1 VAKLINILAASVG
14 GGVML
19 GAGIR
24 LGEALAGRDSPQRR
38 DYATDGTLAAR
49 LGLIE
54 GRLTHLEG
62 ERRTATA
69 DEIPVIGSSV
79 DKQTAEIEAKLEA
92 LGETSLQL
100 RTELQ
105 SWIETSVTTRMAD
118 LESRLNAES
127 ERTQK
132 QMLDA
137 LVDGVQARVMHRIG
151 RLEEELASQSAA
163 MTELRE
169 CSIRTEQ
176 SMQKLLGGLDRLIVA
191 QHPAPADAEKGNPQ
205 DNGSRETVGKSN
217 SVDKDSGAKAAE
229 EAQPPVE
236 SQLHAES
243 PPSVEVQPRSRRWAI
258 FG

>member
-1 VAKLINILAASVG
+1 MAKLINILAASVG
-14 GGVML
+14 GGFML

-24 LGEALAGRDSPQRR
+24 LGEALAGRGSPQPR
-38 DYATDGTLAAR
+38 DYAADGTLAAR
-49 LGLIE
+49 IGLIE

-62 ERRTATA
+62 ERRTATVE
-69 DEIPVIGSSV
+69 EIPVIQPSV
-79 DKQTAEIEAKLEA
+79 DKHTAELEAKLEA
-92 LGETSLQL
+92 LGETSLRL

-105 SWIETSVTTRMAD
+105 SWIESSVTTRMAD
-118 LESRLNAES
+118 LESRLKAES

-137 LVDGVQARVMHRIG
+137 LVDGVQTRVMHRIG

-191 QHPAPADAEKGNPQ
+191 QHPAPADPEKGNQQ
-205 DNGSRETVGKSN
+205 DNGSHETIVKSN
-217 SVDKDSGAKAAE
+217 SVDNDSGAKGAE
-229 EAQPPVE
+229 EVQPPVE
-236 SQLHAES
+236 SQPDAES
-243 PPSVEVQPRSRRWAI
+243 QPSADVQPRSRRWAI